1 MGSLIGPLRL
11 LFVLIAAI
19 AAVDK
24 VVGAIQAWRQYRLWQ
39 ERDPSAADAY
49 LTFAQ
54 VDSVL
59 AGFSVG
65 VAALVW
71 WLLRP
76 VPRKP
81 PGGAAA

>member
-1 MGSLIGPLRL
+1 MRRTLRFGIAL
-11 LFVLIAAI
+11 LAAI
-19 AAVDK
+19 VAVSQA
-24 VVGAIQAWRQYRLWQ
+24 VGAFQAWRQYRQWR

-54 VDSVL
+54 VDAML
-59 AGFSVG
+59 AGLSLG
-65 VAALVW
+65 VALLAW

-81 PGGAAA
+81 PARSG